1 MLGSKIID
9 EPREPLTS
17 QYYNRNCVRCPRLV
31 RFLKQVR
38 GRHPDYACRPVP
50 SFGALGSRLLI
61 VGLAPGL
68 HGANATGRP
77 FTGDHAGILLFRTLH
92 KYGFSS
98 APESISGDDL
108 SLQDCAVTNAV
119 KCLPPENKPVAAEVN
134 TCRSFLLNE
143 LETVPPKGVI
153 LALGKVAHDSVVR
166 SFDLSPGKL
175 RFEHAGEYPVPGGR
189 TLVSSYHCSRYNTQT
204 RRLTPEMFDQVF
216 ARVREVFT
224 EQCR

>member
-1 MLGSKIID
+1 MLEKNVIDQPRIALSK
-9 EPREPLTS
+9 R
-17 QYYNRNCVRCPRLV
+17 YYNRKCAKCPRLV
-31 RFLKQVR
+31 DFLKVVR
-38 GRHPDYACRPVP
+38 ERHPDYACRPVP

-77 FTGDHAGILLFRTLH
+77 FTGDHAGILLYKTLY
-92 KYGFSS
+92 KFGFSS
-98 APESISGDDL
+98 AAESKPGDDL

-134 TCRSFLLNE
+134 TCRTFLINE
-143 LETVPPKGVI
+143 LEAVPPEGVI

-166 SFDLSPGKL
+166 SLGLSVGSL
-175 RFEHAGEYPVPGGR
+175 RFQHAGEHALPGGR

-204 RRLTPEMFDQVF
+204 GRLTTEMFDRVF
-216 ARVREVFT
+216 LRVKEILS
-224 EQCR
+224 

>member
-1 MLGSKIID
+1 MLEKNVIDQPRMALSK
-9 EPREPLTS
+9 R
-17 QYYNRNCVRCPRLV
+17 YYNRKCAKCPRLV
-31 RFLKQVR
+31 DFLKVVR

-77 FTGDHAGILLFRTLH
+77 FTGDHAGILLYKTLH
-92 KYGFSS
+92 KFGFSS
-98 APESISGDDL
+98 APDSKPGDDL
-108 SLQDCAVTNAV
+108 SLKDCAVTNAV

-134 TCRSFLLNE
+134 TCRTFLINE
-143 LETVPPKGVI
+143 LEAVPPEGVI

-166 SFDLSPGKL
+166 SLGLSVGSL
-175 RFEHAGEYPVPGGR
+175 RFQHAGEYALPGGR

-204 RRLTPEMFDQVF
+204 GRLTTDMFDRVF
-216 ARVREVFT
+216 LRVKEILS
-224 EQCR
+224 

>member
-1 MLGSKIID
+1 MLEKNVIDQPRMTLSK
-9 EPREPLTS
+9 R
-17 QYYNRNCVRCPRLV
+17 YYNNKCAKCPRLV
-31 RFLKQVR
+31 DFLKVVR

-77 FTGDHAGILLFRTLH
+77 FTGDHAGILLYKTLH
-92 KYGFSS
+92 KFGFSS
-98 APESISGDDL
+98 APDSKPGDDL
-108 SLQDCAVTNAV
+108 SLKDCAVTNAV

-134 TCRSFLLNE
+134 TCRTFLINE
-143 LETVPPKGVI
+143 LEAVPPEGVI

-166 SFDLSPGKL
+166 SLGLSVGSL
-175 RFEHAGEYPVPGGR
+175 RFQHAGEYALPRGR

-204 RRLTPEMFDQVF
+204 RRLTTEMFGRVF
-216 ARVREVFT
+216 LRVE
-224 EQCR
+224 EILS

>member
-1 MLGSKIID
+1 MLEKKVIDQPRMALSK
-9 EPREPLTS
+9 R
-17 QYYNRNCVRCPRLV
+17 YYNRKCAKCPRLV
-31 RFLKQVR
+31 DFLKVVR

-77 FTGDHAGILLFRTLH
+77 FTGDHAGILLYKTLH
-92 KYGFSS
+92 KFGFSS
-98 APESISGDDL
+98 APDSKPGDDL
-108 SLQDCAVTNAV
+108 SLKDCAVTNAV

-134 TCRSFLLNE
+134 TCRTFLINE
-143 LETVPPKGVI
+143 LEAVPPEGVI

-166 SFDLSPGKL
+166 SLGLSVGSL
-175 RFEHAGEYPVPGGR
+175 RFQHAGEYALPGGR

-204 RRLTPEMFDQVF
+204 GRLTTDMFDRVF
-216 ARVREVFT
+216 LRVKEILS
-224 EQCR
+224 

>member
-1 MLGSKIID
+1 MLEKNVIDQPRMALSK
-9 EPREPLTS
+9 R
-17 QYYNRNCVRCPRLV
+17 YYNRKCAKCPRLV
-31 RFLKQVR
+31 DFLKVVL

-77 FTGDHAGILLFRTLH
+77 FTGDHAGILLYKTLH
-92 KYGFSS
+92 KFGFSS
-98 APESISGDDL
+98 APDSTPGDDL

-134 TCRSFLLNE
+134 TCRTFLINE
-143 LETVPPKGVI
+143 LEAVPSEGVI
-153 LALGKVAHDSVVR
+153 LVLGKVAHDSVVR
-166 SFDLSPGKL
+166 SLGLSVGSI
-175 RFEHAGEYPVPGGR
+175 RFQHAGEYALPGGR

-204 RRLTPEMFDQVF
+204 GRLTTEMFDRVF
-216 ARVREVFT
+216 LRVKEILS
-224 EQCR
+224 